1 MLPSI
6 PRESHHT
13 QAAYYSG
20 QTTNYKLHRERDNI
34 GAQGMGWNFSSLIGA
49 ILSLRVMP

>member
-20 QTTNYKLHRERDNI
+20 QTTNYTERNDI